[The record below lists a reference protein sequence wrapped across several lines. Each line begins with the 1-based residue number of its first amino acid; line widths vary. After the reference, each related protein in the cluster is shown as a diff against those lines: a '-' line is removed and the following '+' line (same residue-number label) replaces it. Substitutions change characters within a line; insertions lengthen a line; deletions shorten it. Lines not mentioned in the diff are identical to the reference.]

1 MILSLQRLISLDDLR
16 AKNKLVREQSLRPDT
31 HELPPLPEK
40 LSRTD
45 PRPVQTLQTLRTPLT
60 TARQQ
65 FLATHS
71 PLQRSG
77 LTVSVE
83 QVALF
88 LLADNTIITFFDSD
102 AASNAVTGPL
112 LERLQS
118 PRTIMRASSD
128 AGLLLQG
135 VLDTVVDLA
144 IPIVNAY
151 EKAIVELEVEVLRE
165 PNVSVSKML

>member
-1 MILSLQRLISLDDLR
+1 M
-16 AKNKLVREQSLRPDT
+16 
-31 HELPPLPEK
+31 
-40 LSRTD
+40 
-45 PRPVQTLQTLRTPLT
+45 QTLQTLRTPLSST
-60 TARQQ
+60 RQQ
-65 FLATHS
+65 FLAVHS

-88 LLADNTIITFFDSD
+88 LLADNTIITFFESA
-102 AASNAVTGPL
+102 AASAAVTQPL
-112 LERLQS
+112 LDRLQS

-165 PNVSVSKML
+165 PNVAVSKML